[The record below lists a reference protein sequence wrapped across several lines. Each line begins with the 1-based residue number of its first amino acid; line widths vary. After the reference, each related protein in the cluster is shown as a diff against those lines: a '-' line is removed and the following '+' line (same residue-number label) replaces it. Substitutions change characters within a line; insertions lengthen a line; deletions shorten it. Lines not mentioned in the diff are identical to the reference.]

1 MRWDISFILSDL
13 SWYLDRVEVK
23 WDEESFKLLWSALK
37 HLNFWNKQLN
47 RTERESSW
55 TNRAYSVSEMRW
67 CFSISHDKWENSSW
81 FSRCPMIL
89 SWLQSFLSRIC
100 YVCEIHLSHSRV
112 KWNETARLT
121 HVLFWKL
128 NSNMVIDLNGK
139 SPHLGRVFPRCASK
153 PSHIAP
159 LEDHR
164 VSRSEVTQLTTIVN
178 NDGMSWH
185 STSCAR
191 GEKSSFE
198 CGGLPCKSNKVSQLW
213 LFYEWSNVTQLNS
226 NIAVRN
232 LDSNEMTCRVN
243 QINGESSQ
251 LSYATSLH
259 SWNATSIPTCAHSTN
274 GVT

>member
-1 MRWDISFILSDL
+1 MRRLFVFPFLVLFYARSEMRHLIYLKWSILISWSSRSEVRWGIFQTPVKRTEKSN
-13 SWYLDRVEVK
+13 SW
-23 WDEESFKLLWSALK
+23 
-37 HLNFWNKQLN
+37 N

-55 TNRAYSVSEMRW
+55 INRAYSVSEMRW

-81 FSRCPMIL
+81 FSRFMMIL

-128 NSNMVIDLNGK
+128 NSNMVIGSNGK

-185 STSCAR
+185 STTCAR

-198 CGGLPCKSNKVSQLW
+198 
-213 LFYEWSNVTQLNS
+213 
-226 NIAVRN
+226 
-232 LDSNEMTCRVN
+232 
-243 QINGESSQ
+243 
-251 LSYATSLH
+251 
-259 SWNATSIPTCAHSTN
+259 
-274 GVT
+274 